1 MSDCMTQED
10 AMNMDNQQ
18 AINILQPLKE
28 MMRDQNGCPISD
40 AYFALDKAINAL
52 TAEPKRGK
60 WTKEN
65 ACEFCGYKPW
75 YERDIH
81 TLNFCPWCGADMRGD
96 KNDT

>member
-1 MSDCMTQED
+1 MSDLIDRQEAIKALKGLPIYWADEEALLEPKD
-10 AMNMDNQQ
+10 AIF
-18 AINILQPLKE
+18 AIENLP
-28 MMRDQNGCPISD
+28 
-40 AYFALDKAINAL
+40 

-81 TLNFCPWCGADMRGD
+81 TLNFCSHCGADMRGE
-96 KNDT
+96 KNETD